1 MGKLNVFILVFLIG
15 SLPAL
20 AQQNAIDFKHIS
32 TADGLSQS
40 SVITMIQD
48 SLGQF
53 WFGTRDGLNK
63 YDSNQFTVYKNQ
75 PNDSLSLSNSD
86 ILSLDQDAYGNLWI
100 GTYNGLNKYDP
111 LADAFT
117 RFPHSESNGISN
129 NIIWSVN
136 ALDNGEIWI
145 GTSHG
150 LSIFNPS
157 THKFTNYYADPTD
170 LESLP
175 QNMVLDI
182 LEDPNGRVWI
192 ATANGLSTVI
202 REGDRIRFLR
212 ITSNYYIQDLNWDA
226 TRKLLWVATRYNG
239 LLAYQPQSNTWV
251 VVNQAQ
257 EKVYKNV
264 RSLIM
269 DDVQNLWIG
278 TYDGLYILSPSGEL
292 NHYLNDPFDKSSLSR
307 NTIKS
312 VYKDIKGSIWIGSY
326 YGGLNIY
333 DVSNSNFKTLD
344 QSHSKSPLSYDVVS
358 SIAVDDMQQ
367 LYFGTEGGGITIY
380 NSKTKDVEYI
390 TLENTQGKLL
400 SNNIKSM
407 LLDKNL
413 LYIGTFNAGL
423 AIYDIKSKKFTTN
436 VLSNSLQNALNNTGV
451 YSIKKQGDDLW
462 LATFSDGVFRYQL
475 KTEQLYNYQS
485 TTDCS
490 APVPS
495 NSIRTML
502 VENDSVIWLGTQKGI
517 SRLSF
522 SSPEEFSAEF
532 YLYQKTQDTGEDI
545 LCIFRDSKDRLWVG
559 SKYSGLY
566 LYNGQK
572 FEQIDLKPENET
584 ITAIHSIVEDHKNH
598 LWLATSHGI
607 LNYNPMT
614 KKTELYNQR
623 DGLVNKE
630 FNDNAA
636 LRLDTNEFYFGGPL
650 GVTSF
655 NAETLVKNKF
665 SPRVLLTDLKIQNRS
680 ISPKEE
686 HGILSKSIQYTRSI
700 DLDYDKANFSI
711 AYAMPNFINSG
722 NNSYSYRLL
731 GLDEEWTYT
740 TNTSASYT
748 IQNPGLYIFQVR
760 GANNDGVWND
770 VLTTLEIRIHPA
782 PWRSWWAF
790 MIYALLIGLSLYG
803 LLFILRTRSR
813 YKHHLALEK
822 IESENIKA
830 INQAKLQFFTNI
842 SHEFRTPLTLIL
854 GPLQQLLSQYNGS
867 SKVYK
872 KLLVIESNANHL
884 LQLINRLMDFRKL
897 ENHESKLHAAQGN
910 IVKFLKEIYLSFDEY
925 AKGENYKYTFVSDQD
940 PILVYYDRSKLE
952 RVFFNLLS
960 NAFRYTEKGGN
971 VQMKVYTQ
979 DQNAVIEVRDSGI
992 GIAEEYLD
1000 KVFDRFFEIGIKTS
1014 NHTYHKGTGIGLSI
1028 AKNIVNY
1035 HQGTIGVENIP
1046 DGGARFVVRLPLGN
1060 AHLTEQQII
1069 NDFKSSDDISQYV
1082 SQLQKPEISFDQEL
1096 SENIIEKEKRTILL
1110 VEDHAPLRSFMRTLL
1125 KDQYNILEAKD
1136 GKVAMEIALRSLPDL
1151 IVSDVIMPEMV
1162 GTELCANIKQNLK
1175 TSHIPVI
1182 LLTSRT
1188 SLIYKVEG
1196 LESGADDYISKPFDI
1211 TEFNL
1216 RVRNM
1221 IESNER
1227 LRQKFTSEN
1236 VLTPSDVTISSLD
1249 EELLKKALK
1258 IVETH
1263 MDDADFDIPTFSIEL
1278 GVSRT
1283 ILFTKVKAWT
1293 TLTPNEFIQEIRMKR
1308 AAQLLE
1314 HQGLNVSQVCYKVGY
1329 RNPKYF
1335 SRLFQKKYGLTPSL
1349 YIKKF
1354 SSYD

>member
-1 MGKLNVFILVFLIG
+1 MYKLKAYILVVLIG
-15 SLPAL
+15 CLPVL
-20 AQQNAIDFKHIS
+20 AQKNAIDFKHIS

-40 SVITMIQD
+40 SVITMLQD
-48 SLGQF
+48 SQGQF

-63 YDSNQFTVYKNQ
+63 YDSNQFTIYKND

-86 ILSLDQDAYGNLWI
+86 ILSLDQDAHGNLWI
-100 GTYNGLNKYDP
+100 GTYNGFNKYDP
-111 LADAFT
+111 IADTFT

-129 NIIWSVN
+129 NIVWSVE
-136 ALDNGEIWI
+136 ALDNGEVWI

-150 LSIFNPS
+150 LSIYDPL
-157 THKFTNYYADPTD
+157 TDKFTNHYADPTD
-170 LESLP
+170 PESLP

-182 LEDPNGRVWI
+182 LEDSNGRIWI
-192 ATANGLSTVI
+192 ATANGLSSAI
-202 REGDRIRFLR
+202 REGDDIRFLR
-212 ITSNYYIQDLNWDA
+212 IASDYYIQDLKWDE

-239 LLAYQPQSNTWV
+239 LLAYQPQSNAWV

-257 EKVYKNV
+257 QEVYNNV
-264 RSLIM
+264 RSLTM
-269 DDVQNLWIG
+269 DDVHNLWIG

-292 NHYLNDPFDKSSLSR
+292 EHYLNDPFDKNSLSR

-333 DVSNSNFKTLD
+333 DVSNSNFKTLN
-344 QSHSKSPLSYDVVS
+344 QSNSRSPLSYDVVS
-358 SIAVDDMQQ
+358 SISMDDMQQ

-380 NSKTKDVEYI
+380 DTRTKGVKYI
-390 TLENTQGKLL
+390 TMENTQGKLP
-400 SNNIKSM
+400 SDNIKSM
-407 LLDKNL
+407 LLDDNL

-423 AIYDIKSKKFTTN
+423 AIYDIKSKKFTTPM
-436 VLSNSLQNALNNTGV
+436 LSDSLQNALNNTGV
-451 YSIKKQGDDLW
+451 YAIKKQGDNLW
-462 LATFSDGVFRYQL
+462 LATFSDGVFRYQI
-475 KTEQLYNYQS
+475 KSEKLYNYQS
-485 TTDCS
+485 TSTGQ
-490 APVPS
+490 APLPS
-495 NSIRTML
+495 NSIRTMF
-502 VENDSVIWLGTQKGI
+502 VENDSVIWLGTQKGV

-522 SSPEEFSAEF
+522 SSPEQFSAKF
-532 YLYQKTQDTGEDI
+532 YLYQKTKDTGQDI
-545 LCIFRDSKDRLWVG
+545 LCIFRDSKGRLWVG

-566 LYNGQK
+566 LYDQEK
-572 FEQIDLKPENET
+572 FEHINLRPENET

-607 LNYNPMT
+607 LNYNPIT

-665 SPRVLLTDLKIQNRS
+665 TPRVLLTDLKIQNRS
-680 ISPKEE
+680 INPKGES
-686 HGILSKSIQYTRSI
+686 GILSKSIQYTRSI
-700 DLDYDKANFSI
+700 ALDYDKANFSI
-711 AYAMPNFINSG
+711 DYAMPNFINSG

-740 TNTSASYT
+740 SKTSASYT
-748 IQNPGLYIFQVR
+748 IQSPGRYTFQVR

-782 PWRSWWAF
+782 PWKSWWAF
-790 MIYALLIGLSLYG
+790 VIYACLIGLSLYG
-803 LLFILRTRSR
+803 LLFILRTRAR

-854 GPLQQLLSQYNGS
+854 GPLQQLLFQYNGS
-867 SKVYK
+867 SKMYK

-897 ENHESKLHAAQGN
+897 ENHESKLQAAQGN

-925 AKGENYKYTFVSDQD
+925 AKSENYQYTFVSDQD

-971 VQMKVYTQ
+971 VQVKVYAQNQ
-979 DQNAVIEVRDSGI
+979 DVVIEVSDSGI
-992 GIAEEYLD
+992 GIAEEYLE

-1014 NHTYHKGTGIGLSI
+1014 KHAYHKGTGIGLSI
-1028 AKNIVNY
+1028 AKNIVDY
-1035 HQGTIGVENIP
+1035 HQGSITVENIP
-1046 DGGARFVVRLPLGN
+1046 DGGAMFSVRLPLGDG
-1060 AHLTEQQII
+1060 HLTDDQII
-1069 NDFKSSDDISQYV
+1069 SDFKSSDDISQYV
-1082 SQLQKPEISFDQEL
+1082 SQLRTPEICFDKEL
-1096 SENIIEKEKRTILL
+1096 TQSIKEENKRTILL
-1110 VEDHAPLRSFMRTLL
+1110 VEDHTPLRSFMRTLL

-1136 GKVAMEIALRSLPDL
+1136 GKVGMEIALRSLPDL

-1221 IESNER
+1221 IESNQR
-1227 LRQKFTSEN
+1227 LKQKFTSEDI
-1236 VLTPSDVTISSLD
+1236 LTPSDVTISSLD
-1249 EELLKKALK
+1249 EELLKNALK
-1258 IVETH
+1258 IVEAH
-1263 MDDADFDIPTFSIEL
+1263 MDDTDFDIPAFSIEL

-1283 ILFTKVKAWT
+1283 MLFTKVKAWT
-1293 TLTPNEFIQEIRMKR
+1293 TLTPNEFIQEIRLKR

-1314 HQGLNVSQVCYKVGY
+1314 HQGLNVSEVCYKVGY

-1335 SRLFQKKYGLTPSL
+1335 SKLFQKKYGLTPSL
-1349 YIKKF
+1349 YTKKF
-1354 SSYD
+1354 STYD